1 MKRRRFISAAGLLGS
16 AGALLPAALL
26 PAALQAQDSSGGP
39 VRADVLIRNA
49 RVYTMD
55 GSRPAAQ
62 AVALM
67 GTRILAVGSN
77 EELSSL
83 QHPGTEV
90 IDASGATVTP

>member
-1 MKRRRFISAAGLLGS
+1 MKRRRFISDAGLLGS
-16 AGALLPAALL
+16 AGALL

-55 GSRPAAQ
+55 GNRPGAQ

-67 GTRILAVGSN
+67 GTRILAVG
-77 EELSSL
+77 
-83 QHPGTEV
+83 
-90 IDASGATVTP
+90 